1 MTDINDRMLEWRHA
15 LHRIPE
21 LSMEERSTAAYVAKE
36 LRAMGLDV
44 TECVGGTGVVAS
56 LSSGSDT
63 RVIGLRADMDS
74 IPIEEQND
82 LPYRSVN
89 PGFTHACGH
98 DGHMAM
104 LLGAAKML
112 SESRDF
118 SGTVRFV
125 FQPGEETGK
134 GALAM
139 LDDGLL
145 ERFPMDEIY
154 GIHNMPQVPEGV
166 IAMKAGG
173 IMASEDNFTITI
185 KGEGGHA
192 AQPHRSKDALVI
204 ASEIILAI
212 QTIVSRSIDPAC
224 SSVISLT
231 EISSDGAHNV
241 IPGTVT
247 IKGDTRSLDPV
258 SQKTV
263 ETRMRELCESIC
275 RMNGAECDFDFTY
288 EFIPTVNDPACVAFA
303 AEAATKVVGR
313 ERVDTNVTAPLTS
326 EDFGRFLKEI
336 PGCFVF
342 LGTGRTDHDPG
353 LHNAKYDFDDN
364 ILEAG
369 AEYFVQLV
377 RDRLK

>member
-1 MTDINDRMLEWRHA
+1 MTISRTQLETWRHD

-21 LSMEERSTAAYVAKE
+21 LSMKEKETAAYIAKE

-44 TECVGGTGVVAS
+44 TEDVGDTGVVAN
-56 LSSGSDT
+56 LSCGNGK
-63 RVIGLRADMDS
+63 RIIGLRADMDS
-74 IPIEEQND
+74 IPIPEQND
-82 LPYRSVN
+82 LEYKSVH

-104 LLGAAKML
+104 LLGAAKIL

-118 SGTVRFV
+118 NGTVRFI

-139 LDDGLL
+139 IADGLL

-154 GIHNMPQVPEGV
+154 GAHNMPQVPEGV
-166 IAMKAGG
+166 IAMKPGG
-173 IMASEDNFTITI
+173 IMASEDNFEII
-185 KGEGGHA
+185 IRGAGGHA
-192 AQPHRSKDALVI
+192 AQPHRAKDALVI
-204 ASEIILAI
+204 AAEVILAI
-212 QTIVSRSIDPAC
+212 QTIISRSIDPAL

-231 EISSDGAHNV
+231 EIYSDGAHNV

-263 ETRMRELCESIC
+263 ETRMRELAEGIC
-275 RMNGAECDFDFTY
+275 HMNGAECDFNFSY
-288 EFIPTVNDPACVAFA
+288 EFIPTVNDPVCTGYA
-303 AEAATKVVGR
+303 AEAAAKVVGADK
-313 ERVDTNVTAPLTS
+313 VNSSVIAPLTS

-336 PGCFVF
+336 PGCFAF
-342 LGTGRTDHDPG
+342 IGTGRTDNDPA
-353 LHNAKYDFDDN
+353 LHNGKYDFDDN
-364 ILEAG
+364 ILEIG
-369 AEYFVQLV
+369 AKYFAQIA
-377 RDRLK
+377 RDRLV